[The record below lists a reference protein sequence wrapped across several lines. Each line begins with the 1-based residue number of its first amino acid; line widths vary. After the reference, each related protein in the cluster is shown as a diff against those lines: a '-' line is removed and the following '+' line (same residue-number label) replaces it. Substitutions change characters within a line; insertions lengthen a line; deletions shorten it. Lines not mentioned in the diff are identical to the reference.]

1 LLHGVTGVI
10 GGVSAVHAA
19 DLRVPAPVLWVA
31 LLAIL
36 AWTFCC
42 WAVRKSRGWA
52 WTAAIVLPFV
62 VFAVLWPEPALVSQ
76 GVMEIT
82 AMDVGQGDSIF
93 AVGPDGATMLVD
105 AGGPVGGVTE
115 AAEATSRFDVGEEVV
130 SPYLWLRRFRR
141 LDVLV
146 LSHAHS
152 DHMGGMPAVMRN
164 FRPRELW
171 VSIDP
176 NSDAYRALLAEAKDL
191 QVTVRHFYAGDHLEW
206 GGTQVDILA
215 PETSY
220 ANPREPVNNDS
231 LVMRMQYGKSSV
243 LLEGDAESMSE
254 RSMLAHGRVAAVTM
268 LKIGHHGSRTS
279 TTQEFLD
286 AAAPR
291 DAVISVGRGN
301 TFGHPRYEVIE
312 RIAKAGTTLYR
323 TDEFGLTTF
332 LLDRDGGIREIVDA
346 SNQ

>member
-1 LLHGVTGVI
+1 
-10 GGVSAVHAA
+10 
-19 DLRVPAPVLWVA
+19 
-31 LLAIL
+31 
-36 AWTFCC
+36 
-42 WAVRKSRGWA
+42 
-52 WTAAIVLPFV
+52 
-62 VFAVLWPEPALVSQ
+62 
-76 GVMEIT
+76 
-82 AMDVGQGDSIF
+82 
-93 AVGPDGATMLVD
+93 
-105 AGGPVGGVTE
+105 
-115 AAEATSRFDVGEEVV
+115 VGEEVV

-176 NSDAYRALLAEAKDL
+176 NSDAYRALLAEAEDL

-254 RSMLAHGRVAAVTM
+254 RSMLAHGRVAAVTL

-312 RIAKAGTTLYR
+312 RIAKAGTKVYR

-346 SNQ
+346 SNQKAVD